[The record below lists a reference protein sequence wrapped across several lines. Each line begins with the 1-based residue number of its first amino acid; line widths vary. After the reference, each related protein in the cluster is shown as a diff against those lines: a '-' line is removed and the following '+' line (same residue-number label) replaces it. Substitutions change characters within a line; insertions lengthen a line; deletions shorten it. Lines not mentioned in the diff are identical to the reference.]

1 MENLNGVARLQDI
14 VARLRGPDG
23 CPWDREQTHSSLR
36 ALLVEE
42 CHEVIDAIER
52 VDDANLR
59 EELGDLLLHVVMHAQ
74 MAAERGAFTLEE
86 ISAGICE
93 KMIRRHP
100 HVFGESQ
107 AADTEAV
114 LQQWEVI
121 KRQEKGEATGVLDGI
136 AASLPALLRAQTV
149 QKKAARVGFDWPD
162 AEPVFAKIEEETA
175 EIREALARDDQA
187 AVEAEI
193 GDLIFSAV
201 NLSRKLGVDAETAL
215 TGTIKRFTARFR
227 RIEETLGAEGR
238 RLEDTPLEELD
249 RLWDQA
255 KGA

>member
-74 MAAERGAFTLEE
+74 MGAERGAFTLEE
-86 ISAGICE
+86 ISADICE

-100 HVFGESQ
+100 HVFGEAQ
-107 AADTEAV
+107 AADTDAV
-114 LQQWEVI
+114 LAQWEVI
-121 KRQEKGEATGVLDGI
+121 KRKEKGGSAGVLDGI

-162 AEPVFAKIEEETA
+162 AEPVYAKIEEETA
-175 EIREALARDDQA
+175 EIREAVARGVQA
-187 AVEAEI
+187 EVEAEI
-193 GDLIFSAV
+193 GDLLFSAV
-201 NLSRKLGVDAETAL
+201 NLARKLGVDAETAL
-215 TGTIKRFTARFR
+215 AGTIKRFTARFR
-227 RIEETLGAEGR
+227 CIEDALRAEGR
-238 RLEDTPLEELD
+238 KMEDTPLEELD
-249 RLWDQA
+249 RLWEQA